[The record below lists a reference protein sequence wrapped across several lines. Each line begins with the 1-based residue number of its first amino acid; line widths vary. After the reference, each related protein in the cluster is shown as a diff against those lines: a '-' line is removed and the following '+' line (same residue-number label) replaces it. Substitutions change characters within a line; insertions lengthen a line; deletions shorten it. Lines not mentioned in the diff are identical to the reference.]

1 MSFANTIIRTMR
13 ANAVTRRLLPEKTR
27 SRVACYLTRRRFD
40 RFMAQAFPQFT
51 PDRTGRFD
59 APVPPPDIT
68 VKTSGL
74 DKASW
79 ERKSP
84 NPQVHR
90 NDYLKSGYGTV
101 VGLLRHA
108 QLCGVDLWTIKTVFD
123 FGCGDGRL
131 IRHFRNIRGIRI
143 VGSDTRAEAIQWC
156 QQTLPGPEYHVNAFN
171 PPLDFLGDS
180 SVDLTYALSVFTHI
194 PLKAQEAW
202 LEELYR
208 ITRPGGLLLLTLKGR
223 RLKQTLSARRSEEL
237 ERIGE
242 LEISSTDPEAH
253 LATQLKGSLWDI
265 YQSRERIFEVF
276 GKIFE
281 IADYVDEDI
290 TSLGQDLLILRKS
303 AVQEK
308 RVRFP

>member
-1 MSFANTIIRTMR
+1 MPDVNHSRNQDAGPSISVLKTFEKAFYTNSRTTPITLATTFEIGFVREANLVTIAKTIIRKLR
-13 ANAVTRRLLPEKTR
+13 ANTVTRGLLPEETR
-27 SRVACYLTRRRFD
+27 SRVACYLTRRRFN

-51 PDRTGRFD
+51 PGPTGRLD

-74 DKASW
+74 DRTSW

-84 NPQVHR
+84 KPQVHR
-90 NDYLKSGYGTV
+90 NDYLKSGYGSV
-101 VGLLRHA
+101 VTLLGHA
-108 QLCGVDLWTIKTVFD
+108 HLCGLDLRTIKTVFD

-131 IRHFRNIRGIRI
+131 IRHFRNIPGIRI
-143 VGSDTRAEAIQWC
+143 VGSDTRPEAIQWC

-171 PPLDFLGDS
+171 PPLDFLGDG

-202 LEELYR
+202 LGELYR
-208 ITRPGGLLLLTLKGR
+208 ITRPGGFLLLTMKGR

-253 LATQLKGSLWDI
+253 LATQLKG
-265 YQSRERIFEVF
+265 
-276 GKIFE
+276 
-281 IADYVDEDI
+281 
-290 TSLGQDLLILRKS
+290 
-303 AVQEK
+303 
-308 RVRFP
+308 